1 MHEPFFWIGKGRKS
15 GIEIGMS
22 TGPRPV
28 LFIAAI
34 VALIAFRQIGVTYEL
49 YHFQPFTALFFA
61 LAALKSARWLLIP
74 LVGYL
79 LSTLLADGRLSL
91 WILSPLLAYGL
102 IAVWGKCFSN
112 KTSAPALLGASLGGA
127 GIFYLVTNSLS
138 WLASP
143 LYAKNLSGMA
153 QALWTGTPGY
163 PPTWMFFRND
173 AVATLLFTAVILVLN
188 RMTFGKKAEMVEA
201 VQA

>member
-1 MHEPFFWIGKGRKS
+1 MP
-15 GIEIGMS
+15 

-28 LFIAAI
+28 LFLAVI

-74 LVGYL
+74 ALGYL
-79 LSTLLADGRLSL
+79 LSTFFTEGGLSL

-102 IAVWGKCFSN
+102 IAIWGKCFSQ
-112 KTSAPALLGASLGGA
+112 KTSAPALLGASIGGA
-127 GIFYLVTNSLS
+127 GIFYLVTNSMS

-143 LYAKNLSGMA
+143 AYAKNLGGMA
-153 QALWTGTPGY
+153 QALWTGTPGF

-173 AVATLLFTAVILVLN
+173 VVATLLFTAVILVLN
-188 RMTFGKKAEMVEA
+188 RMTFGEQAEKAA
-201 VQA
+201 VSIA